1 MIAIVRC
8 AFRGHRYEARMSI
21 DFRRLAVA
29 AAGFSTF
36 LHLYAPQALLP
47 ELAREFGVGAAQ
59 ISAMI
64 TASTL
69 AIALTAPFTGAV
81 ADVVG
86 RKRLITTAMFAV
98 TVPVLMATIATAPG
112 TVIFW
117 RFIEGLL
124 LPPIFTVVLAY
135 VGDEWPPAEV
145 AGVAGL
151 YVSASS
157 VGGFCGR
164 LLPGI
169 VGDLAG
175 WRYAFVAIAAIGLA
189 GAILVAAKLPT
200 EKRFVRSQGFLASG
214 RQMLRHLGNLQLMAT
229 CAVGFGVLFNF
240 IAIFTYVSFRLAAPP
255 YNFTASLL
263 GAVFFTY
270 LVGAAATPW
279 TGWAVMRYGRRGL
292 MIGVLSAWLAGLAL
306 LLAPQL
312 ALILIGLSLCAGCGM
327 LCQATSTGYVTASVH
342 EGRSSAI
349 GLYVSSFYI
358 GGSVGGLAA
367 GLLWNQVGWW
377 AVVALCAAMI
387 AVMGLIV
394 MLVWSAK
401 PAPANGRSDNAIIH
415 PLPAGDEPGQA
426 AASPGFSS
434 RSNWHWRG

>member
-1 MIAIVRC
+1 MA
-8 AFRGHRYEARMSI
+8 I

-47 ELAREFGVGAAQ
+47 ELAREFGVTPAQ

-69 AIALTAPFTGAV
+69 AIALTAPFTGAA
-81 ADVVG
+81 ADVLG
-86 RKRLITTAMFAV
+86 RKRLIMAAMFAV
-98 TVPVLMATIATAPG
+98 TVPVLMETVATAPG
-112 TVIFW
+112 TLIFW

-145 AGVAGL
+145 VGVAGL

-157 VGGFCGR
+157 LGGFCGR
-164 LLPGI
+164 LVPGI
-169 VGDLAG
+169 VGDVAG
-175 WRYAFVAIAAIGLA
+175 WRYAFLAIAAIGLA
-189 GAILVAAKLPT
+189 GAIVVATKLPR
-200 EKRFVRSQGFLASG
+200 EKRFVRSEGFLASG

-229 CAVGFGVLFNF
+229 CVVGFGVLFNF

-255 YNFTASLL
+255 YDFTPSLL

-270 LVGAAATPW
+270 LVGAVATPW
-279 TGWAVMRYGRRGL
+279 TGRVVMRYGRRAL
-292 MIGVLSAWLAGLAL
+292 MISVISVWLVGLAL
-306 LLAPQL
+306 LLASPL

-327 LCQATSTGYVTASVH
+327 LCQATSTGYVTASAN

-349 GLYVSSFYI
+349 GLYVSSFYT
-358 GGSVGGLAA
+358 GGSVGGVAA
-367 GLLWNQVGWW
+367 GALWSAAGWW
-377 AVVALCAAMI
+377 GVVALSAAVVAMMGMI
-387 AVMGLIV
+387 VI
-394 MLVWSAK
+394 LVWSAK
-401 PAPANGRSDNAIIH
+401 PVR
-415 PLPAGDEPGQA
+415 
-426 AASPGFSS
+426 
-434 RSNWHWRG
+434 R

>member
-1 MIAIVRC
+1 MA
-8 AFRGHRYEARMSI
+8 I

-47 ELAREFGVGAAQ
+47 ELAREFGVSAAQ
-59 ISAMI
+59 ISVMI

-69 AIALTAPFTGAV
+69 AIALTAPFTGAA
-81 ADVVG
+81 ADVLG
-86 RKRLITTAMFAV
+86 RKRLIMAAMFAV
-98 TVPVLMATIATAPG
+98 TVPVLMETVATAPG
-112 TVIFW
+112 TLIFW

-145 AGVAGL
+145 VGVAGL

-157 VGGFCGR
+157 LGGFCGR
-164 LLPGI
+164 LVPGI
-169 VGDLAG
+169 IGDVAG
-175 WRYAFVAIAAIGLA
+175 WRYAFLAIAAIGLA
-189 GAILVAAKLPT
+189 GAIVVATKLPR
-200 EKRFVRSQGFLASG
+200 EKRFVRSEGFLASG
-214 RQMLRHLGNLQLMAT
+214 RQMLRHLRNLQLMAT

-255 YNFTASLL
+255 YNFTPSLL

-270 LVGAAATPW
+270 LVGAVATPW
-279 TGWAVMRYGRRGL
+279 TGRVVMRYGRRAL
-292 MIGVLSAWLAGLAL
+292 MIGVISVWLVGLAL
-306 LLAPQL
+306 LLASPL

-327 LCQATSTGYVTASVH
+327 LCQATSTGYVTASAN

-358 GGSVGGLAA
+358 GGSVGGVSAGVLWSAA
-367 GLLWNQVGWW
+367 GWW
-377 AVVALCAAMI
+377 AVVALSAAVVAMMGMI
-387 AVMGLIV
+387 VI
-394 MLVWSAK
+394 LVWSAK
-401 PAPANGRSDNAIIH
+401 PAKK
-415 PLPAGDEPGQA
+415 
-426 AASPGFSS
+426 
-434 RSNWHWRG
+434 

>member
-1 MIAIVRC
+1 MT
-8 AFRGHRYEARMSI
+8 F
-21 DFRRLAVA
+21 DFRHLAVA

-81 ADVVG
+81 ADVLG

-98 TVPVLMATIATAPG
+98 ALPVLMETIAAAPEAL
-112 TVIFW
+112 VFW

-157 VGGFCGR
+157 LGGFCGR
-164 LLPGI
+164 LVPGI
-169 VGDLAG
+169 VGDIAG
-175 WRYAFVAIAAIGLA
+175 WRYAFLAIAMIGLA
-189 GAILVAAKLPT
+189 GAVVVATKLPR
-200 EKRFVRSQGFLASG
+200 EKRFVRSEGFLASG
-214 RQMLRHLGNLQLMAT
+214 RQMLRHLRNPQLIAT

-240 IAIFTYVSFRLAAPP
+240 VAIFTYVSFRLAAPP
-255 YNFTASLL
+255 YNFTPSLL

-270 LVGAAATPW
+270 LVGAVATPW
-279 TGWAVMRYGRRGL
+279 TGRVVMRYGRRPL
-292 MIGVLSAWLAGLAL
+292 MMCVLSVWLAGLAL
-306 LLAPQL
+306 LLASPL
-312 ALILIGLSLCAGCGM
+312 TLILTGLSLCAGCGM
-327 LCQATSTGYVTASVH
+327 MCQATSTGYVTASAS

-349 GLYVSSFYI
+349 GLYVSSFYV
-358 GGSVGGLAA
+358 GGSVGGAVAGVLWSAA
-367 GLLWNQVGWW
+367 GWW
-377 AVVALCAAMI
+377 AVVALSAVVVAM
-387 AVMGLIV
+387 MGMVVIF
-394 MLVWSAK
+394 VWSAK
-401 PAPANGRSDNAIIH
+401 PA
-415 PLPAGDEPGQA
+415 
-426 AASPGFSS
+426 
-434 RSNWHWRG
+434 RG

>member
-1 MIAIVRC
+1 
-8 AFRGHRYEARMSI
+8 MSI
-21 DFRRLAVA
+21 DFRRVAVA

-47 ELAREFGVGAAQ
+47 ELAREFDIGAAQ

-81 ADVVG
+81 ADVLG

-98 TVPVLMATIATAPG
+98 TVPVLMAATATAPG
-112 TVIFW
+112 TLVFW

-164 LLPGI
+164 LVPGI
-169 VGDLAG
+169 IGDVAG
-175 WRYAFVAIAAIGLA
+175 WRYAFVAIAALGLA
-189 GAILVAAKLPT
+189 GAVLVATKLPR
-200 EKRFVRSQGFLASG
+200 EKRFLRSEGFVASG

-270 LVGAAATPW
+270 LVGAVATPW
-279 TGWAVMRYGRRGL
+279 TGRAVMRYGRRTL
-292 MIGVLSAWLAGLAL
+292 MIGVISAWLVGLGL
-306 LLAPQL
+306 LLASPL

-367 GLLWNQVGWW
+367 GVLWGEAGWW
-377 AVVALCAAMI
+377 AVVALSATTVAI
-387 AVMGLIV
+387 MGLIV
-394 MLVWSAK
+394 TFVWSAK
-401 PAPANGRSDNAIIH
+401 PVTRERPV
-415 PLPAGDEPGQA
+415 P
-426 AASPGFSS
+426 
-434 RSNWHWRG
+434 

>member
-1 MIAIVRC
+1 MA
-8 AFRGHRYEARMSI
+8 I

-47 ELAREFGVGAAQ
+47 ELAREFGVSAAQ

-69 AIALTAPFTGAV
+69 AIALTAPFTGAA
-81 ADVVG
+81 ADVLG

-98 TVPVLMATIATAPG
+98 TVPVLMETIATTPG
-112 TVIFW
+112 TLIFW

-145 AGVAGL
+145 VGVAGL

-157 VGGFCGR
+157 IGGFCGR
-164 LLPGI
+164 LVPGI
-169 VGDLAG
+169 VGDIAG
-175 WRYAFVAIAAIGLA
+175 WRYAFLAIAAIGLA
-189 GAILVAAKLPT
+189 GAIVVATKLPK
-200 EKRFVRSQGFLASG
+200 EKRFVRSEGFLASG

-255 YNFTASLL
+255 YNFTPSLL

-270 LVGAAATPW
+270 LVGAVATPW
-279 TGWAVMRYGRRGL
+279 TGRVVMRYGRRAV
-292 MIGVLSAWLAGLAL
+292 MIGVISVWLGGLAL
-306 LLAPQL
+306 LLASPL

-327 LCQATSTGYVTASVH
+327 LCQATSTGYVTASAN

-358 GGSVGGLAA
+358 GGSVGGVAA
-367 GLLWNQVGWW
+367 GALWSAAGWCGVVALSA
-377 AVVALCAAMI
+377 AVVAMMGMI
-387 AVMGLIV
+387 VI
-394 MLVWSAK
+394 LVWSAK
-401 PAPANGRSDNAIIH
+401 PVRA
-415 PLPAGDEPGQA
+415 
-426 AASPGFSS
+426 
-434 RSNWHWRG
+434 

>member
-1 MIAIVRC
+1 MA
-8 AFRGHRYEARMSI
+8 I

-47 ELAREFGVGAAQ
+47 ELAREFGVSAAQ

-69 AIALTAPFTGAV
+69 AIALTAPFTGAA
-81 ADVVG
+81 ADVLG

-98 TVPVLMATIATAPG
+98 TVPVLMETIATTPG
-112 TVIFW
+112 TLIFW

-145 AGVAGL
+145 VGVAGL

-157 VGGFCGR
+157 LGGFCGR
-164 LLPGI
+164 LVPGI
-169 VGDLAG
+169 VGDVAG
-175 WRYAFVAIAAIGLA
+175 WRYAFLAIAAIGLA
-189 GAILVAAKLPT
+189 GAIVVATKLPR
-200 EKRFVRSQGFLASG
+200 EKRFVRSDGFVASG
-214 RQMLRHLGNLQLMAT
+214 RQMLRHLGNLQLVAT
-229 CAVGFGVLFNF
+229 CVVGFGVLFNF

-255 YNFTASLL
+255 YDFTPSLL

-270 LVGAAATPW
+270 LVGAVATPW
-279 TGWAVMRYGRRGL
+279 TGRVVMRYGRRAL
-292 MIGVLSAWLAGLAL
+292 MIGVISVWLVGLAL
-306 LLAPQL
+306 LLAAPL

-327 LCQATSTGYVTASVH
+327 LCQAISTGYVTASAN

-349 GLYVSSFYI
+349 GLYVSSFYF
-358 GGSVGGLAA
+358 GGSVGGVAA
-367 GLLWNQVGWW
+367 GASWSAAGWW
-377 AVVALCAAMI
+377 GVVALSAAVVAMMGMI
-387 AVMGLIV
+387 VI
-394 MLVWSAK
+394 LVWSAK
-401 PAPANGRSDNAIIH
+401 PVR
-415 PLPAGDEPGQA
+415 
-426 AASPGFSS
+426 
-434 RSNWHWRG
+434 R